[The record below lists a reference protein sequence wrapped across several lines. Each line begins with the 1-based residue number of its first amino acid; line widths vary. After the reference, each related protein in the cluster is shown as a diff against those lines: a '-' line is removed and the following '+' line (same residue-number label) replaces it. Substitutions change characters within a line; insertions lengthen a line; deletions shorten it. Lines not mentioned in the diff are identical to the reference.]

1 MAFLACGDL
10 SGENGLREIGLGGIR
25 PLTRRY
31 VYLKFKGLNVLG
43 SSSLSLGQF
52 VPSRLSKPALSA

>member
-10 SGENGLREIGLGGIR
+10 SGENGLRKVALGGIR

-31 VYLKFKGLNVLG
+31 ML
-43 SSSLSLGQF
+43 
-52 VPSRLSKPALSA
+52 

>member
-25 PLTRRY
+25 
-31 VYLKFKGLNVLG
+31 
-43 SSSLSLGQF
+43 
-52 VPSRLSKPALSA
+52 

>member
-31 VYLKFKGLNVLG
+31 
-43 SSSLSLGQF
+43 
-52 VPSRLSKPALSA
+52 A